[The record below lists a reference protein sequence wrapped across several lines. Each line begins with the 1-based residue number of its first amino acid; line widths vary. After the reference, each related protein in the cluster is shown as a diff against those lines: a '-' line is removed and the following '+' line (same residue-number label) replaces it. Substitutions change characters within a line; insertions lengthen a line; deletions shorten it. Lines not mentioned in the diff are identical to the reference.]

1 MHSCSE
7 IVVKYNFFYIK
18 ALRKANYKFMYF
30 FFVLVTCGLQI
41 VRAIYCN
48 PLFFLKKKYFYF
60 SQNQDHYFKAMKN
73 LFNQRCNI

>member
-30 FFVLVTCGLQI
+30 FFCPSDLWLTDCKSDLLQSSFFFKEKI
-41 VRAIYCN
+41 F
-48 PLFFLKKKYFYF
+48 LFLTK
-60 SQNQDHYFKAMKN
+60 SGS
-73 LFNQRCNI
+73 LL